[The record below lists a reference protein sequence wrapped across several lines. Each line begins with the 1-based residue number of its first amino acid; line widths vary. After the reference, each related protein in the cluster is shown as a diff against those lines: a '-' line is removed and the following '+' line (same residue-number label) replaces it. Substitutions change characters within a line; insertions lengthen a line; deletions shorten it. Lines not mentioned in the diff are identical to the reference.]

1 MKLNNLPLV
10 LLLTFL
16 FAGCALQR
24 QMRVHVNGQNAS
36 AFTAKYDFGLDSGTI
51 STTAATN
58 PGAIIEFP
66 ARDGSIEVTKDKPDD
81 EVTLEIF
88 EGKERTLRVISKPG
102 EKGVRATRRAG
113 GWTQEKL

>member
-1 MKLNNLPLV
+1 MKLNQFTFV

-24 QMRVHVNGQNAS
+24 QMRVQVNGPNAS
-36 AFTAKYDFGLDSGTI
+36 AFTAKYAFGLDSGTI
-51 STTAATN
+51 STTADSN
-58 PGAIIEFP
+58 PGALIEVP
-66 ARDGSIEVTKDKPDD
+66 ARDGSIEVTKATPDD

-102 EKGVRATRRAG
+102 EKGVRAVRKNG
-113 GWTQEKL
+113 GWSQEKL